1 MIARLD
7 SRFQSQSPRLRPS
20 GSQRHMPWKSSV
32 FIGGM
37 TAVFLLWL
45 TYRLVVQPEWAT
57 HLPGVLGEM
66 LHLAEAAGLVTL
78 GLLWGVVWL
87 RGGGE
92 TAVTVQPLDLA
103 QLYELSPA
111 EFERYVAGLFRKK
124 GYQVQMRGR
133 SGDLGVDILLMKAD
147 GRRAIVQCKRYRNKV
162 GPDVVRELYGTLI
175 HEQADHAFLVTT
187 ADISASARRWA
198 EGKPMTLIDGEE
210 LSYIAGVM
218 RDV

>member
-1 MIARLD
+1 MIAQLD
-7 SRFQSQSPRLRPS
+7 SRFQLQSPRLRPS
-20 GSQRHMPWKSSV
+20 GSKRMPWKSSLY
-32 FIGGM
+32 IGGM

-45 TYRLVVQPEWAT
+45 FYRLVVQPAWAA

-78 GLLWGVVWL
+78 GLLWGVIWL
-87 RGGGE
+87 RRGGV
-92 TAVTVQPLDLA
+92 TAVTVPPLDLE

-124 GYQVQMRGR
+124 GYEVQMRGR
-133 SGDLGVDILLMKAD
+133 SGDLGVDILLTKMD
-147 GRRAIVQCKRYRNKV
+147 GRQAIVQCKRYRNKV

-187 ADISASARRWA
+187 AEISTSARRWA
-198 EGKPMTLIDGEE
+198 EGKPMSLIDGEE
-210 LSYIAGVM
+210 LSYIAAKM
-218 RDV
+218 T

>member
-1 MIARLD
+1 MIAQVN

-20 GSQRHMPWKSSV
+20 GSKRMPWKSGL

-45 TYRLVVQPEWAT
+45 VYRLVVQPEWAA

-87 RGGGE
+87 RRGGV
-92 TAVTVQPLDLA
+92 TAVTIQPLDLE
-103 QLYELSPA
+103 QLYHLSPA

-133 SGDLGVDILLMKAD
+133 SGDLGVDILLTKAD

-187 ADISASARRWA
+187 AEISASARRWA
-198 EGKPMTLIDGEE
+198 EGKPMTLIDGKE

-218 RDV
+218 RNA

>member
-1 MIARLD
+1 MIAQVD
-7 SRFQSQSPRLRPS
+7 ARFQSQSPRLRPS
-20 GSQRHMPWKSSV
+20 AGKRVPWKSGL

-45 TYRLVVQPEWAT
+45 FYRLVVQPAWVP

-78 GLLWGVVWL
+78 GLLWGVIWL
-87 RGGGE
+87 RRGGV
-92 TAVTVQPLDLA
+92 TAVAVQPLDLE
-103 QLYELSPA
+103 QLYHLSPA
-111 EFERYVAGLFRKK
+111 EFEQYVAGLFRKK

-133 SGDLGVDILLMKAD
+133 SGDLGVDILLTKGD

-187 ADISASARRWA
+187 AEISASAHRWT

-218 RDV
+218 REA

>member
-20 GSQRHMPWKSSV
+20 GGQRAPRKSGV

-87 RGGGE
+87 RRGGE

-133 SGDLGVDILLMKAD
+133 SGDLGVDILLTKAD

-218 RDV
+218 RDA

>member
-1 MIARLD
+1 MIAQVN

-20 GSQRHMPWKSSV
+20 GSKCIPWKSGL

-45 TYRLVVQPEWAT
+45 VYRLVVRPEWAA

-78 GLLWGVVWL
+78 GLLWGVIWL
-87 RGGGE
+87 RRGGA
-92 TAVTVQPLDLA
+92 TAVTIQPLDLA
-103 QLYELSPA
+103 QLYHLSPA

-133 SGDLGVDILLMKAD
+133 SGDLGVDILLTKVD

-187 ADISASARRWA
+187 AEISASARRWT

-218 RDV
+218 RDA